1 MITRQELNERHLET
15 LLINAFKDLTKAVI
29 KIISLLLAFL

>member
-1 MITRQELNERHLET
+1 MITRQELNKGHLEI
-15 LLINAFKDLTKAVI
+15 LLINAFKDLIKAVI